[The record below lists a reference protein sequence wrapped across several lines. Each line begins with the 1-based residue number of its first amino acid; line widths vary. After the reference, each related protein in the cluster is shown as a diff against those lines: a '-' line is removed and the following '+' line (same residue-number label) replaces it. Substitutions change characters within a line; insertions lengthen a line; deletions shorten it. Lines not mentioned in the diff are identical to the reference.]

1 MWGIA
6 VAEARTLIVAFDS
19 ELDGEF
25 QRAFSEGLDTLMIGF
40 ADASVIDADPE
51 NPPAIDL
58 YVVSAARR
66 GTGAHDPANTLV
78 VTGGPGGR
86 ESGGRALRLET
97 NDLRAASRHW
107 ATVAGRI
114 GERMGRQGLADYVL
128 AATPDERRAWALH
141 HPRDP
146 LAADLAE
153 SQKPDVLA
161 RQLALETRRA
171 DEAVAALIQLQRD
184 ADAGAID
191 NRRAQSSAASSHA
204 RIVALEAEN
213 ARLRDQL
220 ESAAFAL
227 SLVPAG
233 QRECVERA
241 RDAAARARR
250 SAANAGEA
258 ADTHAGALV
267 WPKGDAAFSGETRN
281 RHPHGPGAM
290 IFAGSGAFYRG
301 DFVDGRR
308 EGYGVGRDTVGA
320 VWSGAW
326 NNDGACG
333 FGVLETPDGRRFE
346 GEVEP
351 SEAGPRRVA
360 GHVWP
365 APTAHAKSQR
375 APIPLRP
382 ESNVRALPP
391 K

>member
-1 MWGIA
+1 MSD
-6 VAEARTLIVAFDS
+6 ERTLIVAFDS
-19 ELDGEF
+19 ELDSEF
-25 QRAFSEGLDTLMIGF
+25 QRAFSKGLDTLMVGF
-40 ADASVIDADPE
+40 ADASAIDADPE

-58 YVVSAARR
+58 HVVSATR
-66 GTGAHDPANTLV
+66 GGNGAHEPPDTLLV
-78 VTGGPGGR
+78 IGGPGGR
-86 ESGGRALRLET
+86 ASGGRALRLET
-97 NDLRAASRHW
+97 DDIRERSRRW

-114 GERMGRQGLADYVL
+114 GERMGRQGLGDYVL
-128 AATPDERRAWALH
+128 AATPEERRTWALH

-161 RQLALETRRA
+161 RQLALETQRA

-213 ARLRDQL
+213 ARLLDQL

-227 SLVPAG
+227 SLVPASE
-233 QRECVERA
+233 RDCVERA

-250 SAANAGEA
+250 SAANAGEV

-281 RHPHGPGAM
+281 RHPHGAGAM
-290 IFAGSGAFYRG
+290 IFARSGAFYRG

-308 EGYGVGRDTVGA
+308 EGYGVGRDTVGI

-326 NNDGACG
+326 RNDGACG

-351 SEAGPRRVA
+351 SEAGPRRTA
-360 GHVWP
+360 GYLWPSP
-365 APTAHAKSQR
+365 APQSKSQR
-375 APIPLRP
+375 DPIPLRP
-382 ESNVRALPP
+382 EPRPQLPSR
-391 K
+391 